1 MVPLPDNL
9 NPRAPDL
16 GGAARDPLR
25 GRSGQDSAGRIR
37 LAKQRQK
44 YFGRAAGRDGPRS
57 APYFTSAA
65 KLITVFHEFECFQ
78 PDLPLAASCGAPVVV
93 APVVRLRFI
102 SGALFAG
109 AQWRRGRG

>member
-57 APYFTSAA
+57 APGRPA
-65 KLITVFHEFECFQ
+65 
-78 PDLPLAASCGAPVVV
+78 
-93 APVVRLRFI
+93 LR
-102 SGALFAG
+102 ALFYF
-109 AQWRRGRG
+109 RSETHYRIP